1 MVFYIYIKDYY
12 SEMSCP
18 LAQDPLLSQVFIHC
32 VFVYVMAGTFS
43 TASCLSVT
51 GQKIC
56 LHNELQR
63 SLKYNVYMI
72 IFLDHY
78 LYKLIQLE
86 MAFH

>member
-1 MVFYIYIKDYY
+1 M
-12 SEMSCP
+12 C
-18 LAQDPLLSQVFIHC
+18 Q
-32 VFVYVMAGTFS
+32 FV
-43 TASCLSVT
+43 CN
-51 GQKIC
+51 
-56 LHNELQR
+56 NELQR

>member
-1 MVFYIYIKDYY
+1 MDKHQVFAFYI
-12 SEMSCP
+12 C
-18 LAQDPLLSQVFIHC
+18 
-32 VFVYVMAGTFS
+32 
-43 TASCLSVT
+43 ASCIHDRTKKINVS
-51 GQKIC
+51 IC